1 MRLPEG
7 FVVVVCPNPKCG
19 REIEETILLT
29 NLSVTPEEQY
39 DACPHC
45 FTKLEPK
52 PMVSQDEITEIA
64 EVMQVA
70 EEPVQAPLGN
80 GILEKTKDST
90 SQVLKKVEGL
100 ILDSNGT
107 REKEREISGCP
118 EAFGYLANRP
128 KDAPIL
134 QECLLCP
141 KIVDCMLKVEK

>member
-7 FVVVVCPNPKCG
+7 FVVVICPNPKCG
-19 REIEETILLT
+19 KEIEEPILLT

-52 PMVSQDEITEIA
+52 AMVSQDEVTEIA
-64 EVMQVA
+64 EVT
-70 EEPVQAPLGN
+70 EKPVQAPSGN
-80 GILEKTKDST
+80 GIVEKAKGST

-100 ILDSNGT
+100 ILGSNGT
-107 REKEREISGCP
+107 REKEREHSGCP

-128 KDAPIL
+128 KDVPIP